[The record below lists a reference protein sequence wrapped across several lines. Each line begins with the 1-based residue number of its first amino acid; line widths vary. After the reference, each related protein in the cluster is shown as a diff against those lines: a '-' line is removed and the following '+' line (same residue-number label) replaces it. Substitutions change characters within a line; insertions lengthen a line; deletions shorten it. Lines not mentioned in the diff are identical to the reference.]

1 MNGQKDIST
10 QPMSGSARTAP
21 VAITV
26 APNGGRK
33 TKADHPSLPM
43 NAGELAECAE
53 ACLSASAS
61 MIHLH
66 VRDDQG
72 RHVLDVDLYRAA
84 IDAIRDRVGDRMV
97 VQITTEALGV
107 YTPEEQVALVRALRP
122 EAVSLA
128 LRELAP
134 GPKHEREFESLLR
147 WMRKERIFP
156 QIILYDRQDQER
168 LSALLERGV
177 IPADDIDVLYVL
189 GRYTAA
195 QQSEPADLLPFLMPG
210 NHRFTSWSTCAFGVQ
225 EAACVT
231 ASALLGG
238 HIRIGFENNMH
249 LPDGTIASSN
259 AALIQPV
266 ARSLQALGLKLA
278 TADTLR
284 ERLTAIW

>member
-1 MNGQKDIST
+1 MNAQKDMLTEAI
-10 QPMSGSARTAP
+10 SGSAATTP
-21 VAITV
+21 IAITV

-33 TKADHPSLPM
+33 TKADHPALPM
-43 NAGELAECAE
+43 TAAELADCAE

-72 RHVLDVDLYRAA
+72 RHVLDAGLYRAA
-84 IDAIRDRVGDRMV
+84 IDAIRSRVGDRMV
-97 VQITTEALGV
+97 IQITTEALGV
-107 YTPEEQVALVRALRP
+107 YTPEEQVALVRAVRP

-134 GPKHEREFESLLR
+134 TPEYERALENLLI
-147 WMRKERIFP
+147 WMRKERVLP
-156 QIILYDRQDQER
+156 QIILYDREDQER
-168 LSALLERGV
+168 LADLLARGV

-189 GRYTAA
+189 GRYTAS
-195 QQSEPADLLPFLMPG
+195 QQSEPADLLPFLVPG
-210 NHRFTSWSTCAFGVQ
+210 GHRFSSWSTCAFGMQ

-249 LPDGTIASSN
+249 LPDGTVAGSN
-259 AALIQPV
+259 AELIEPV
-266 ARSLQALGLKLA
+266 AESLQALGLKLA

>member
-1 MNGQKDIST
+1 MKGQKLTST
-10 QPMSGSARTAP
+10 EAMTAPTAP

-33 TKADHPSLPM
+33 IKADHPALPM
-43 NAGELAECAE
+43 TAVELADCAE

-66 VRDDQG
+66 VRDDQC
-72 RHVLDVDLYRAA
+72 RHVLDADLYRAA
-84 IDAIRDRVGDRMV
+84 IDAIRARVGDRMV
-97 VQITTEALGV
+97 IQITTEALGI
-107 YTPEEQVALVRALRP
+107 YSPAEQIALVRAVQP

-134 GPKHEREFESLLR
+134 GPEHERELESLLT
-147 WMRKERIFP
+147 WMRHERIFP
-156 QIILYDRQDQER
+156 QIILYDREDQER
-168 LSALLERGV
+168 LSSLLARGV
-177 IPADDIDVLYVL
+177 IPSDDIDVLYVL
-189 GRYTAA
+189 GRYTAS
-195 QQSEPADLLPFLMPG
+195 QQSEPADLLPFLAPG
-210 NHRFTSWSTCAFGVQ
+210 SHRFSSWSTCAFGVQ

-249 LPDGTIASSN
+249 LPEGTVASSN
-259 AALIQPV
+259 AALIEPV
-266 ARSLQALGLKLA
+266 ADSLRALGRTLA

>member
-1 MNGQKDIST
+1 MNGQNDTST
-10 QPMSGSARTAP
+10 EAMSGSARTAP

-33 TKADHPSLPM
+33 TKADHPALPM
-43 NAGELAECAE
+43 TAGELADCAE

-72 RHVLDVDLYRAA
+72 RHVLDAGLYRAA
-84 IDAIRDRVGDRMV
+84 IEAIRARVGDRMV
-97 VQITTEALGV
+97 IQITTEALGV
-107 YTPEEQVALVRALRP
+107 YTPEEQVALVRAVRP

-134 GPKHEREFESLLR
+134 GPEHERALENLLI
-147 WMRKERIFP
+147 WMRKERVFP
-156 QIILYDRQDQER
+156 QIILYDRHDQER
-168 LSALLERGV
+168 LSALLARGV

-189 GRYTAA
+189 GRYTAS
-195 QQSEPADLLPFLMPG
+195 QQSEPADLIPFLMPG
-210 NHRFTSWSTCAFGVQ
+210 SHRFASWSTCAFGMQ

-249 LPDGTIASSN
+249 LPDGTVASSN

-266 ARSLQALGLKLA
+266 AESLHALGLKLA